1 MTRRVLTSMHRHS
14 SHGRL
19 IVAMGVL
26 VFGLV
31 GAGLAAADDDEASPL
46 TIYQWTD
53 RSGTTRYTPEKDRVP
68 GYARE
73 SLVTIQAGEAPPS
86 DDPVYFNPDP
96 KAPVITVPT
105 PSPEADA
112 NRPYQPPSE
121 SEQWAEYDARI
132 REVEGRI
139 AEYEEALKTMV
150 STPGSDAD
158 TEATPEMREIA
169 RRLPQLQAELATLQR
184 GRADPD
190 GP

>member
-1 MTRRVLTSMHRHS
+1 MTHGILTSIRRHGH
-14 SHGRL
+14 HGRL
-19 IVAMGVL
+19 VLASGVL
-26 VFGLV
+26 VFGIV
-31 GAGLAAADDDEASPL
+31 GAGLAPADDDEASSL

-53 RSGTTRYTPEKDRVP
+53 HNGATRYTPEKDRVP

-86 DDPVYFNPDP
+86 DDPVYFKPDP

-105 PSPEADA
+105 PSPEAEA

-121 SEQWAEYDARI
+121 SDQWAEYDARI
-132 REVEGRI
+132 RDVEGRI
-139 AEYEEALKTMV
+139 AEYEEALKAMV

-158 TEATPEMREIA
+158 TEVSPEMREIA
-169 RRLPQLQAELATLQR
+169 RRLPQLQAELAALQR
-184 GRADPD
+184 GRADTD